1 MDNQRDFYI
10 KEKFEQDDLISK
22 KAEDVFNNFFKG
34 EMKMEEEKPNIDE
47 KVVDINSAKDKK
59 LKMKKIMS
67 IVATLVVVFLSANV
81 YAATQGYNNIFFII
95 RN

>member
-34 EMKMEEEKPNIDE
+34 EMKVEDEKSNIDE
-47 KVVDINSAKDKK
+47 KVVDINSAKDRK
-59 LKMKKIMS
+59 LKMKKMNLTI
-67 IVATLVVVFLSANV
+67 
-81 YAATQGYNNIFFII
+81 
-95 RN
+95 